1 MNKKIITRISNEIG
15 NQLFMYAST
24 FAIARK
30 LNRNLYIDNESAFES
45 RKNISTYALNNFNI
59 SSKIADENYKFLG
72 IKGYIKR
79 KFLKKIDIIKKEK
92 RFYLEK
98 KDNFKISKY
107 NMEIDNS
114 KISNELFIEGYF
126 ESEKYFNNIRSKII
140 NEFDFKDSNKYI
152 KSSFYPKLC
161 LKNSVSICLRQ
172 NRFLEGKNKE
182 KKATNYFK
190 SENFNLEQISYINKA
205 IDFFTSKLNSPTF
218 YLWSNNT
225 KNIDINQFKSKITI
239 VDHNADF
246 LSDIDKRALDMFL
259 ISQCN
264 HHIVIP
270 SSFNWWGAWLS
281 QKADKIICRP
291 SDNSFSNFKLN
302 NLDFWPDNWIELK

>member
-1 MNKKIITRISNEIG
+1 M
-15 NQLFMYAST
+15 
-24 FAIARK
+24 
-30 LNRNLYIDNESAFES
+30 
-45 RKNISTYALNNFNI
+45 
-59 SSKIADENYKFLG
+59 
-72 IKGYIKR
+72 
-79 KFLKKIDIIKKEK
+79 
-92 RFYLEK
+92 
-98 KDNFKISKY
+98 
-107 NMEIDNS
+107 
-114 KISNELFIEGYF
+114 
-126 ESEKYFNNIRSKII
+126 
-140 NEFDFKDSNKYI
+140 KYI

-291 SDNSFSNFKLN
+291 SDKSFSNFKLN